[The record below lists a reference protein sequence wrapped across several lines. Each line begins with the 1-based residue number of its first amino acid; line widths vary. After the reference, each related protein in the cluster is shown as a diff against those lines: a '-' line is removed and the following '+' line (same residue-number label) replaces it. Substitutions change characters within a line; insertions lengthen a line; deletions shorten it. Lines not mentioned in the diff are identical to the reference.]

1 MAIREIVV
9 RDGEVVVK
17 MDGVLTAEDLE
28 RVQGQIYYNE
38 EFIKQLNRQ
47 TFDFSEITDS
57 TLTNSQIFYLAVMD
71 NSALQTNPKL
81 ELIKIASSDK
91 IIELC
96 HQWHQ
101 NLLNHA
107 NVKIIENF

>member
-1 MAIREIVV
+1 MAIREIIV
-9 RDGEVVVK
+9 RDGEVEVK

-57 TLTNSQIFYLAVMD
+57 TLTHSQIFYLSVMD

-96 HQWHQ
+96 HHWHE
-101 NLLNHA
+101 NLIRHA
-107 NVKIIENF
+107 NLKILQR

>member
-9 RDGEVVVK
+9 REGEISVR
-17 MDGVLTAEDLE
+17 MDGILTAEDLE

-57 TLTNSQIFYLAVMD
+57 TLTHSQIFYLSVMD
-71 NSALQTNPKL
+71 NSALQTNPQM

-91 IIELC
+91 IIKLC

-101 NLLNHA
+101 NLIRQA
-107 NVKIIENF
+107 NIKILRV

>member
-9 RDGEVVVK
+9 REGEVEVK

-57 TLTNSQIFYLAVMD
+57 TLTHSQIFYLSVMD
-71 NSALQTNPKL
+71 NSALQTNPNL

-91 IIELC
+91 IISLC
-96 HQWHQ
+96 RQWHQ
-101 NLLNHA
+101 NLLCHA
-107 NVKIIENF
+107 NVKILRG

>member
-9 RDGEVVVK
+9 KDGEVAVK
-17 MDGVLTAEDLE
+17 MDGILTAEDLE

-38 EFIKQLNRQ
+38 EFIKQLDRQ
-47 TFDFSEITDS
+47 TFDFSAITDS
-57 TLTNSQIFYLAVMD
+57 TLTHSQIFYLSAMD
-71 NSALQTNPKL
+71 NSALLTNPKL

-96 HQWHQ
+96 RHWHE
-101 NLLNHA
+101 NLLRHA
-107 NVKIIENF
+107 NVKIMRR